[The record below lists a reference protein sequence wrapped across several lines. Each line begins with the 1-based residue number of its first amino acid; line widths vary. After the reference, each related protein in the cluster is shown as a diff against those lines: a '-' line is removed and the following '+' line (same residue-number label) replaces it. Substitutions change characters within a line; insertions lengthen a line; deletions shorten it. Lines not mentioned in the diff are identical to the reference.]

1 VREIDTETLL
11 VAKEIAESRGYD
23 LLHALVDFLYVR
35 KEGATY
41 EDYECLA
48 RDIEEETHLPLAIQ
62 SVYNYVFF
70 SPPK

>member
-1 VREIDTETLL
+1 L

-35 KEGATY
+35 KEGASY

-48 RDIEEETHLPLAIQ
+48 REIEEKKRAFL
-62 SVYNYVFF
+62 
-70 SPPK
+70 